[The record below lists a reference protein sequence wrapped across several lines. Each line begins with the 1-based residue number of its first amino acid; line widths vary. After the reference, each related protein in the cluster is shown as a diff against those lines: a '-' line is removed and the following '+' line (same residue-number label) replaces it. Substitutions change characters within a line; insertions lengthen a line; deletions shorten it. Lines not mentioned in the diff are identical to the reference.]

1 MKNTYYLL
9 KNGELRRKDNNL
21 IVKACDGSE
30 KVIPIETVKEIY
42 IMGEVNV
49 NSKLMTF
56 LSQNSIILHFFN
68 YYGFYSGSY
77 YPKEKLVSGSLLVKQ
92 VEHYRSKEKRVE
104 LAREVLK
111 SASYNIKRNLRYY
124 NERGRDLEDEI
135 KTIKN
140 LRKHLDRQN
149 EINELMGVEG
159 NIREGYY
166 RAWNKIVNQDIN
178 FEKRVKHP
186 PDNMINSLLSY
197 VNSLVYTTVLS
208 EIYHTQLNPTISFLH
223 EPSTKRFS
231 LSLDIAEIFKP
242 ILGERMIFSLLN
254 KNMINEDSFEKEMN
268 SLYLKDSARKV
279 ILQKY
284 DSRLKQRIRHKV
296 LKKNVSYRYL
306 IRLECYK
313 IIKHILGE
321 KNYEGFKIWW

>member
-21 IVKACDGSE
+21 IMKACDGSE
-30 KVIPIETVKEIY
+30 KIIPVETVKEIY

-92 VEHYRSKEKRVE
+92 VEHYSNEEKRVY
-104 LAREVLK
+104 LAKEILK
-111 SASYNIKRNLRYY
+111 SSSYNIKRNMRYY
-124 NERGRDLEDEI
+124 NERGRDLENEI
-135 KTIKN
+135 QTIED
-140 LRKHLDRQN
+140 LRSHLDKQKG
-149 EINELMGVEG
+149 IHELMGVEG
-159 NIREGYY
+159 NIRENYY
-166 RAWNKIVNQDIN
+166 RSWNKIVNQEID
-178 FEKRVKHP
+178 FEKRVKRP

-197 VNSLVYTTVLS
+197 VNSLIYTTVLS

-231 LSLDIAEIFKP
+231 LSLDIAELFKP
-242 ILGERMIFSLLN
+242 IIGERMIFSLLN
-254 KNMINEDSFEKEMN
+254 KNMITEDSFERDLN
-268 SLYLKDSARKV
+268 YLYLKDNARKV
-279 ILQKY
+279 ILQEY
-284 DSRLKQRIRHKV
+284 DNRLKQTLKHKT
-296 LKKNVSYRYL
+296 LGKNVSYRYL

-313 IIKHILGE
+313 MIKHILGE
-321 KNYEGFKIWW
+321 KEYDGFKIWW